1 MTGLSNLLNLFGPIH
16 WLLIAAV
23 IVSLGAVICSGIKL
37 NIAHRNMSRYAADD
51 LYIAQLDIK
60 YCKRY
65 LTLTVSLLLAAAI
78 AAAIYF
84 ASTLGAPSSDIPVGT
99 PLEPI
104 ITDVATDEVDGPDV
118 GNLSNETDVTNA
130 ASDKESEQ
138 PGSKKSEQQFY
149 TEVTESFHLVGDHT
163 LDLLNGDVKGY
174 YLPAVNPTEDEI
186 TEYLKDFDLKVGY
199 DHSLTDQKDARVKA
213 AAQFSGKYTDP
224 VNFPLPEEYRTGFQ
238 KAKEGKLTQAE
249 FEELVKKFR
258 HWLTQEMIS
267 NPPYGEMILQT
278 LNKLD
283 RVTKNNQWIPNNEA
297 VIERFYAGTYQQPQL
312 GDANYAELM
321 KIELNAIPTDAK
333 AIGLDYLLDASD
345 QSPTNFKPREI
356 WARLMARTSILLDRY
371 FDVEGYVECESSC
384 NWRMPD
390 YNDRSKV
397 RTKEAPYQV
406 DEPAILFAYRHTT
419 GEEAE
424 FGSAEFGIV
433 EDDCRTEL
441 YAGKKAPK
449 QEATPPPTNPP
460 PTTPPGPNYTPTPTP
475 SVTPTPTPTPSVTPT
490 PTPTPGKNPDK
501 DPANQGN
508 APIGGGSNSDPTNP
522 GTPQPTKPPAISK
535 PGQGSDTPLVDTTG
549 SGKHE
554 STGTGGN
561 PNSVV
566 NPGGNTING
575 DHPGQQPDAGAAG
588 STPVTGT
595 DNGTGQGTTANTN
608 PGGATDGAIKRPD

>member
-1 MTGLSNLLNLFGPIH
+1 MTGLLNLLNLFGPIH
-16 WLLIAAV
+16 WFLILATIASFCAV
-23 IVSLGAVICSGIKL
+23 IYCSVKL
-37 NIAHRNMSRYAADD
+37 NIAHKNMSRYAAED
-51 LYIAQLDIK
+51 LDIARLDISDCKK
-60 YCKRY
+60 Y
-65 LTLTVSLLLAAAI
+65 LAITFSLLLVFAI
-78 AAAIYF
+78 ATVFYF
-84 ASTLGAPSSDIPVGT
+84 TSTFGNHPSDTPVGT
-99 PLEPI
+99 PLEPS
-104 ITDVATDEVDGPDV
+104 ITDAATGEVDGPDV

-138 PGSKKSEQQFY
+138 SGSEKSEQQFY

-163 LDLLNGDVKGY
+163 LDLLKGDTKGY
-174 YLPAVNPTEDEI
+174 YVPAVNPTEDEI
-186 TEYLKDFDLKVGY
+186 TEYLKDFDLEVGY

-238 KAKEGKLTQAE
+238 KAKEGKLTQPE
-249 FEELVKKFR
+249 LEELVKKFR

-345 QSPTNFKPREI
+345 QSPTKFKPREI

-419 GEEAE
+419 GEEVE

-475 SVTPTPTPTPSVTPT
+475 SVTPTPTPIVTPT
-490 PTPTPGKNPDK
+490 PTPTPGKNPSK
-501 DPANQGN
+501 GPANQGN
-508 APIGGGSNSDPTNP
+508 TPIGGGSNSDPTNP

-575 DHPGQQPDAGAAG
+575 DHPGQGKIDVDNSETWHQPTGGGGG
-588 STPVTGT
+588 STPVKPSESVN
-595 DNGTGQGTTANTN
+595 DD
-608 PGGATDGAIKRPD
+608 GGAFTLD